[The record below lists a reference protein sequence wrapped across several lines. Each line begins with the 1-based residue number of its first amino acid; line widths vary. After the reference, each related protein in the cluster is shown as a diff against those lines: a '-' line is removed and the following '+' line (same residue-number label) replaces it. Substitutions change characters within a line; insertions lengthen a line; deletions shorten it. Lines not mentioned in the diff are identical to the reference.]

1 MTDYTPDP
9 QNFRAL
15 LDIPKHRDA
24 CPLGLDA
31 HTYSAA
37 QTFGVAYDEVTPEQ
51 RAFTKELSFGAQS
64 TTEIDY
70 ATCELRVLAQL
81 AAGLVHDSVSPRPDT
96 LIMSTAWHQHLV
108 EMFGLMRRRRPRR
121 IDKKFAQRGWQQ
133 HYARR

>member
-1 MTDYTPDP
+1 MSTDYTPDP

-64 TTEIDY
+64 TTEI
-70 ATCELRVLAQL
+70 ELSEHSQLARRVV
-81 AAGLVHDSVSPRPDT
+81 AAGLVHDSVT
-96 LIMSTAWHQHLV
+96 LIISTAWHQHLV